1 VNNLFTFSRLQT
13 TLFAMAFIVL
23 GFALLVYVAY
33 AQNLMQF
40 PFDYDQGEGFELVD
54 SILLARG
61 EMPYR
66 NTESYPF
73 YSSNYPPLF
82 HVLAIPF
89 VWAFGNEYWYGRL
102 LGFVSTLIT
111 ASAIMYAV
119 WREGKQRSVAI
130 LAGLAFLS
138 ANTVYHI
145 GPLFRQ
151 HISMVMFETVAVVIL
166 AHAIPHKRTRQVAL
180 GLFLLILAGYTKQLA
195 AISAIAVFMWFFV
208 QNPRRSILWGVAFAF
223 VGGAIFVWLNVVTE
237 GEWWRQAIV
246 ANTGA
251 INAIQVFALF
261 TLYWQLYGFLL
272 VPAVLWVIYELY
284 FGKISL
290 YSVWFVV
297 ALILGGSASGTWG
310 GGDSYFATSIVGLC
324 ITSGLLLAHLVNQ
337 TLILPENYLTRWMRP
352 LRRFASRVALIMGLV
367 VPLLYVGYGRATF
380 KMPTDGV
387 FAPIAQILNV
397 QPNVMGRFHD
407 SATYNVGGYAHI
419 GHFITPA
426 DIEAGYAIVELIRA
440 SDQPT
445 LSEEAGFSLEAG
457 RDVITNPT
465 QLLNLDKANLFNGDE
480 LISMILGQE
489 FAYVVLRAR
498 FYPTSVLIAIDR
510 AYERDRLVLMNGFE
524 YEILKPRSSVLEA
537 SE

>member
-1 VNNLFTFSRLQT
+1 MKKF
-13 TLFAMAFIVL
+13 LFAIAFIVL

-33 AQNLMQF
+33 ALNLMQF

-111 ASAIMYAV
+111 ASAIGYAV
-119 WREGKQRSVAI
+119 WHEGKHRAVAT

-151 HISMVMFETVAVVIL
+151 HISMVMFETLGVVLL
-166 AHAIPHKRTRQVAL
+166 AHSIPHKRTRQVAL

-208 QNPRRSILWGVAFAF
+208 QNPRRSILWGIAFAS
-223 VGGAIFVWLNVVTE
+223 VGGAIFVWLNVVTQ

-261 TLYWQLYGFLL
+261 TLYFQLYGFLL

-324 ITSGLLLAHLVNQ
+324 ITSGLLLSHLAKQ
-337 TLILPENYLTRWMRP
+337 TLVLPENYLIRWIRP
-352 LRRFASRVALIMGLV
+352 LRRFAPRVALVTMII
-367 VPLLYVGYGRATF
+367 VPLLYIGYGRATF
-380 KMPTDGV
+380 KMPTDGI
-387 FAPIAQILNV
+387 FAPLAQILNV

-419 GHFITPA
+419 GHFTTQA
-426 DIEAGYAIVELIRA
+426 DIEAGYEIVALIRA
-440 SDQPT
+440 SDKPT
-445 LSEEAGFSLEAG
+445 LSEEAAFSLEAG

-465 QLLNLDKANLFNGDE
+465 QLLNLDKANLFKGDE

-510 AYERDRLVLMNGFE
+510 AYERDRLVVMNGFE
-524 YEILKPRSSVLEA
+524 YEILKPRPTVLD
-537 SE
+537 